1 MSEDFKPSVITL
13 DMIEQFAKSNETSL
27 EDGTQY
33 PGVVGSLRAWEAGQG
48 VLNAELVNGNP
59 VFAPLQ
65 EAYYKA
71 LDREVPESEK
81 TPLVKVAGEGEQS
94 A

>member
-1 MSEDFKPSVITL
+1 
-13 DMIEQFAKSNETSL
+13 
-27 EDGTQY
+27 
-33 PGVVGSLRAWEAGQG
+33 